1 MRILIAAA
9 AIALAAC
16 SSSAPATPKQN
27 AQIPPP
33 DFEIHQIVGPAEL
46 NYPEGNFDM
55 KFRLDIGNRA
65 DVPITL
71 SQVQLVTV
79 NPPGGA
85 YSLNRRP
92 YYLRTVINAHQ
103 IAAVD
108 LWVKASSVG
117 QSRRTNEPVTIRGTL
132 YFESPGG
139 NLRHVFVK
147 ELSQYGE

>member
-1 MRILIAAA
+1 MRNLLAAA

-16 SSSAPATPKQN
+16 SSSTPAPPSQN
-27 AQIPPP
+27 APIPQP
-33 DFEIHQIVGPAEL
+33 DFEIHQVVGPAQL
-46 NYPEGNFDM
+46 NYPEGDFDM

-71 SQVQLVTV
+71 SKVELVTV

-85 YSLNRRP
+85 YSLYRRP
-92 YYLRTVINAHQ
+92 YYLHHVIDPHQ
-103 IAAVD
+103 IAPID
-108 LWVKASSVG
+108 IWVKASSVG

-132 YFESPGG
+132 YFDSPSGSF
-139 NLRHVFVK
+139 RHVFVK

>member
-27 AQIPPP
+27 AQLPPP
-33 DFEIHQIVGPAEL
+33 DFEIHQIVGPAQL

-55 KFRLDIGNRA
+55 KFRLDIANRA

-85 YSLNRRP
+85 YSLDRRA
-92 YYLRTVINAHQ
+92 YYLHNVI
-103 IAAVD
+103 
-108 LWVKASSVG
+108 
-117 QSRRTNEPVTIRGTL
+117 
-132 YFESPGG
+132 
-139 NLRHVFVK
+139 
-147 ELSQYGE
+147 

>member
-1 MRILIAAA
+1 MAAA

-16 SSSAPATPKQN
+16 SSSAPATSKQN
-27 AQIPPP
+27 AQLPPP
-33 DFEIHQIVGPAEL
+33 DFEIHQIVGPAQL

-85 YSLNRRP
+85 YSLDRRA
-92 YYLRTVINAHQ
+92 YYFRNVIDAHQ
-103 IAAVD
+103 IAAIEF
-108 LWVKASSVG
+108 WAKASSVG

-132 YFESPGG
+132 YFESPTGSF
-139 NLRHVFVK
+139 RHVFVK

>member
-1 MRILIAAA
+1 MAAT

-33 DFEIHQIVGPAEL
+33 DFEIHQVVGPAQL
-46 NYPEGNFDM
+46 DYPEGDFDM

-85 YSLNRRP
+85 YSLYRRP
-92 YYLRTVINAHQ
+92 YYLHKVIDAHQ
-103 IAAVD
+103 VTAVE
-108 LWVKASSVG
+108 LWVKAYSVG

-132 YFESPGG
+132 YFESPSGS
-139 NLRHVFVK
+139 LRHVFVK

>member
-1 MRILIAAA
+1 MAAA
-9 AIALAAC
+9 AIILTAC
-16 SSSAPATPKQN
+16 SSSAPAPSNQN
-27 AQIPPP
+27 TQLPTP
-33 DFEIHQIVGPAEL
+33 DFEIHQIVGPAQL
-46 NYPEGNFDM
+46 DYPEGSFDM

-85 YSLNRRP
+85 YSLDRRA
-92 YYLRTVINAHQ
+92 YHFRKVIDPHQ
-103 IAAVD
+103 IATIEFWA
-108 LWVKASSVG
+108 KAYSVG

-132 YFESPGG
+132 YFESPNGG
-139 NLRHVFVK
+139 LRHVFVK

>member
-1 MRILIAAA
+1 MVATV
-9 AIALAAC
+9 IALAAC
-16 SSSAPATPKQN
+16 SSSAPATKKQN

-33 DFEIHQIVGPAEL
+33 DFEIHQVVGPAQL
-46 NYPEGNFDM
+46 DYPEGNFDM

-85 YSLNRRP
+85 YSLDRRA
-92 YYLRTVINAHQ
+92 YYFHNVIDAHQ
-103 IAAVD
+103 IASVEFWA
-108 LWVKASSVG
+108 KASSVG
-117 QSRRTNEPVTIRGTL
+117 QSRRTTEPVTIRGTL